1 MEDKEKD
8 KVDRTERTERT
19 DKADRTSF
27 LDCIKIAAITY
38 IIVSVIIN
46 FVIINIQVPSGSMM
60 NTINIGDNIIA
71 DRLFYKINGIQ
82 RGDIVVFVHPDSGK
96 IYIKRAIG
104 LPGEKIE
111 GKNGYVYIN
120 GKKLKETYVR
130 SKLKDDFGPYT
141 ILDDSYFMMGDNR
154 TDSYDSRFWI
164 EKFVSSDKI
173 IGVAKIRYKGGFKI
187 FSRPK
192 Y

>member
-1 MEDKEKD
+1 MEDKKKD
-8 KVDRTERTERT
+8 KPDRTDQTDRT
-19 DKADRTSF
+19 DRASF
-27 LDCIKIAAITY
+27 LDCIKIVAITY
-38 IIVSVIIN
+38 IVVSIIIN
-46 FVIINIQVPSGSMM
+46 FVILNIQVPSGSMM
-60 NTINIGDNIIA
+60 NTINIGDSMIA
-71 DRLFYKINGIQ
+71 DRLFYKLNGIQ

-104 LPGEKIE
+104 LPGETIE
-111 GKNGYVYIN
+111 GNDGYVYIN

-141 ILDDSYFMMGDNR
+141 VPDDSYFMMGDNR
-154 TDSYDSRFWI
+154 ADSYDSRFWI

-173 IGVAKIRYKGGFKI
+173 MGVARIRYKGGFKI
-187 FSRPK
+187 FNRPK